1 MDPVRRR
8 IGWLPLG
15 FWVMRKPKGF
25 MKAPRS
31 ERDLAGGVQQTGDF
45 VPVGED
51 VSVPAG
57 APADAVVY
65 EPAGAP
71 AEAFVDDETK
81 AERLRALEDLLGL
94 MRPAVQAD
102 GGDLVLVN
110 ADVVH
115 GRVEVMLQGS
125 CSSCAI
131 SSTTLQAG
139 VERILRD
146 RLDWVTE
153 VLGSVDESLSL
164 DDSMAMGQGAYVPK
178 F

>member
-1 MDPVRRR
+1 
-8 IGWLPLG
+8 
-15 FWVMRKPKGF
+15 MRKPKGF
-25 MKAPRS
+25 MKKTKTDQPRGPGPQDGQGDGASAAPQTDS
-31 ERDLAGGVQQTGDF
+31 GAPDGVIMTSALTE
-45 VPVGED
+45 PTED
-51 VSVPAG
+51 V
-57 APADAVVY
+57 
-65 EPAGAP
+65 
-71 AEAFVDDETK
+71 K
-81 AERLRALEDLLGL
+81 AERLAALENLLGL

-102 GGDLVLVN
+102 GGDLVLVS

-146 RLDWVTE
+146 RLDWVSE

-164 DDSMAMGQGAYVPK
+164 DDSMAMGQGGYVPK